1 MFGFG
6 CVFRRVCRSNIVV
19 CIPLVLRVR
28 AVMVGWVYG
37 TGDIVS
43 TGIVEV
49 CGFWIGV
56 WESVVLGG
64 GSSVPCVF
72 IWLSGA
78 GYWLGGVEGIVAG
91 GG

>member
-6 CVFRRVCRSNIVV
+6 CVLRRVCRSNIVV
-19 CIPLVLRVR
+19 CIPLVWRVR
-28 AVMVGWVYG
+28 AVMAGWVYG

-49 CGFWIGV
+49 CGLWIGV
-56 WESVVLGG
+56 WEGVVEGRG
-64 GSSVPCVF
+64 CCVPYVF
-72 IWLSGA
+72 LWLSGA
-78 GYWLGGVEGIVAG
+78 GHWLGGVEGVVAG